1 MTRPGLNL
9 RLDQFVGLWVTDR
22 AAHTLFAT
30 QALRLRRALGRS
42 VRLWARS
49 AHPPMAD
56 ASRDELIAT
65 TVAALRSHWRRVGER
80 LRRGRWR
87 PAEDEAWYQCFEAD
101 TVRRMKSLARR
112 CSTRHVERVLA
123 LSDDALRAK
132 ISFYAEAAVAQAW
145 EEYADEPV
153 AQRRHMRSLTK
164 SEYVLIEKG
173 HSQADGT
180 TNTWTVSEYPASVLH
195 DDWYGRSVGASSYYE
210 GYIMKSTGESF
221 SKTEGE
227 WLDAAVRQTTW
238 QAPEFWQSVTIRE
251 SRNRILVALVPL
263 TREDYVESL
272 EPAFQRGTKLQV
284 AALLRYL
291 RQRFDDPRATQEID
305 RLLLRARTSRKL
317 EFMADAWSLLVATKN
332 APEYLVETDR
342 VVTTEW

>member
-1 MTRPGLNL
+1 M
-9 RLDQFVGLWVTDR
+9 
-22 AAHTLFAT
+22 
-30 QALRLRRALGRS
+30 
-42 VRLWARS
+42 
-49 AHPPMAD
+49 
-56 ASRDELIAT
+56 
-65 TVAALRSHWRRVGER
+65 
-80 LRRGRWR
+80 
-87 PAEDEAWYQCFEAD
+87 
-101 TVRRMKSLARR
+101 
-112 CSTRHVERVLA
+112 
-123 LSDDALRAK
+123 RAK

-145 EEYADEPV
+145 EGFADEPV

-263 TREDYVESL
+263 TREVRRVARACI
-272 EPAFQRGTKLQV
+272 PARHE
-284 AALLRYL
+284 AAGGGSPAVFEAEVR
-291 RQRFDDPRATQEID
+291 RSSRDAGD
-305 RLLLRARTSRKL
+305 RPFAAAS
-317 EFMADAWSLLVATKN
+317 
-332 APEYLVETDR
+332 
-342 VVTTEW
+342 

>member
-1 MTRPGLNL
+1 
-9 RLDQFVGLWVTDR
+9 
-22 AAHTLFAT
+22 
-30 QALRLRRALGRS
+30 
-42 VRLWARS
+42 
-49 AHPPMAD
+49 MAD

-112 CSTRHVERVLA
+112 FYSTRHVERVLA

-180 TNTWTVSEYPASVLH
+180 TNTWTVL
-195 DDWYGRSVGASSYYE
+195 
-210 GYIMKSTGESF
+210 
-221 SKTEGE
+221 
-227 WLDAAVRQTTW
+227 
-238 QAPEFWQSVTIRE
+238 
-251 SRNRILVALVPL
+251 AL
-263 TREDYVESL
+263 SL
-272 EPAFQRGTKLQV
+272 
-284 AALLRYL
+284 
-291 RQRFDDPRATQEID
+291 IHI
-305 RLLLRARTSRKL
+305 
-317 EFMADAWSLLVATKN
+317 
-332 APEYLVETDR
+332 
-342 VVTTEW
+342 